1 MQLASH
7 FSTGHPGELFLPSK
21 STWLG
26 NNFALAAVEYS
37 RWEFDNGSTL
47 DEKRPLHL
55 EPDERRQFERT
66 TLPHLDAAYN
76 LARWLTRDEHA
87 AEDVVQEAY
96 LRAARYFGSFR
107 GGDGRAWLLGV
118 VRRASF
124 DWLAKQRAQVAQVY
138 NEDVHDRGDESS
150 NPEFLAIRKC
160 DDALVRQA
168 LEELAPQLREAIV
181 LRELE
186 GLSYQE
192 IAAVTE
198 VPIGT
203 VMSRLSRGRQQLHRR
218 LTASPEG
225 EPI

>member
-1 MQLASH
+1 MTRS
-7 FSTGHPGELFLPSK
+7 P
-21 STWLG
+21 
-26 NNFALAAVEYS
+26 
-37 RWEFDNGSTL
+37 D
-47 DEKRPLHL
+47 L
-55 EPDERRQFERT
+55 EPEERRQFELA

-107 GGDGRAWLLGV
+107 GGDGRAWLLRV

-124 DWLAKQRAQVAQVY
+124 DWLAKRKRQAAAVFD
-138 NEDVHDRGDESS
+138 EHIHDRGDESS
-150 NPEFLAIRKC
+150 NPVFLAIRKC
-160 DDALVRQA
+160 DRERVRQA
-168 LEELAPQLREAIV
+168 LEELPPHLREAIV

-203 VMSRLSRGRQQLHRR
+203 VMSRISRGRQQLQGQLAVH
-218 LTASPEG
+218 LEG
-225 EPI
+225 EAQ